1 VNFGCCILNGDKP
14 MKWKLMKW
22 WLIGLLALLWALW
35 VGGSYMSAQA
45 SPTYQ
50 DTFKIGG
57 DVVVAES
64 QMVNDAFA
72 IGGDLTVQPGA
83 IVQGDAFA
91 IGGNLQLED
100 DVQVAGDAFAIGGQ
114 VMRSES
120 AVVNGSEFT
129 VLENFSGMFDRFGVI
144 GTLYL
149 GNVAIWA
156 MTFVVAAIAGCLLLL
171 LLPGHVDAIAAAV
184 HARPAMSLVY
194 GIGGFLSLIMLTVLI
209 SGSVVGAIL
218 IPLANIVVFF
228 TWLLGGIA
236 TCIWLGK
243 RLRAQR
249 PDAHFQHFWLGLFLL
264 FVISL
269 IPIAGGLLVSLITLF
284 GFGATLLS
292 RYGVQTANTLPI
304 GLDRLEHQTE

>member
-1 VNFGCCILNGDKP
+1 
-14 MKWKLMKW
+14 MKWKIAKW
-22 WLIGLLALLWALW
+22 WLIGFLALLWALW
-35 VGGSYMSAQA
+35 VGGGYMPAQA
-45 SPTYQ
+45 NSTYQ

-64 QMVNDAFA
+64 QTVNDAFV

-91 IGGNLQLED
+91 IGGNLRLED
-100 DVQVAGDAFAIGGQ
+100 NAQVAGDAFAVGGQ
-114 VMRSES
+114 VIRSES

-129 VLENFSGMFDRFGVI
+129 VLENFGGMFDRFGVL

-156 MTFVVAAIAGCLLLL
+156 VTFVVAAIAGCLLLL

-184 HARPAMSLVY
+184 QARPFMSLVY
-194 GIGGFLSLIMLTVLI
+194 GIGGFIGLIVLTVLV
-209 SGSVVGAIL
+209 SGSVVGAIV
-218 IPLANIVVFF
+218 IPLANIAILL
-228 TWLLGGIA
+228 TWLLGGISMSV
-236 TCIWLGK
+236 WLGR
-243 RLRAQR
+243 RLRARQ
-249 PDAHFQHFWLGLFLL
+249 PDARFQHFWLGLFLL

-292 RYGVQTANTLPI
+292 RFGVQTANTLPI
-304 GLDRLEHQTE
+304 GLDRLEHQPE

>member
-1 VNFGCCILNGDKP
+1 
-14 MKWKLMKW
+14 MKWKLVKW
-22 WLIGLLALLWALW
+22 WLVGLLALLWALW
-35 VGGSYMSAQA
+35 VSGGYTPVQA

-57 DVVVAES
+57 DLVVAES
-64 QMVNDAFA
+64 QTVNDAFA

-91 IGGNLQLED
+91 IGGNLVLED

-114 VMRSES
+114 VTRSES
-120 AVVNGSEFT
+120 VVVNGNEFT
-129 VLENFSGMFDRFGVI
+129 LLENFSGMFDRFGVL

-156 MTFVVAAIAGCLLLL
+156 VTFIVAAIAGCLLLL

-184 HARPAMSLVY
+184 QSRPFMSLVY
-194 GIGGFLSLIMLTVLI
+194 GIGGFISLIVLTVLI
-209 SGSVVGAIL
+209 SGSIVGAIL
-218 IPLANIVVFF
+218 IPLANIVVLF
-228 TWLLGGIA
+228 TWLLGSIS
-236 TCIWLGK
+236 ISVWLGK
-243 RLRAQR
+243 RLRSQK
-249 PDAHFQHFWLGLFLL
+249 PDARFQHFWLGLFLL
-264 FVISL
+264 FIISL

-292 RYGVQTANTLPI
+292 RYGVQTASTLPI
-304 GLDRLEHQTE
+304 GLDRLEHQAE